1 MRSLGLLILSA
12 SIAHQAAAYSSG
24 HRDIYHDHY
33 GRDLRRRN
41 IVYDGQIADSY
52 DFVVVG
58 GGTAGLAIASRLS
71 EDSNTTVLVLE
82 AGDTGDAVADRI
94 NVPVNAYYSGLPGS
108 SYDWQY
114 TTVKQPN
121 AGNRAL
127 PWPRGKVLGGSSAM
141 NGMYTVRPSKIEVD
155 AWSSLIGDD
164 TNKWTWDAL
173 FDNMK
178 DSETFTPPSSDV
190 QQEGQIVFNAASR
203 GTTGPVHATYPGF
216 MVPLVGNWTTTLA
229 DIGVAISD
237 DAYGGNG
244 WGAFI
249 ATSSI
254 NPSNWTRSYSRSAY
268 IDPLP
273 PRPNL
278 AVLPNAT
285 VTRLIFDTSNKN
297 NLTAT
302 GVEWAA
308 SANADRQTVKV
319 NKEVILASGAIGTP
333 HVLLHSGVGPSD
345 VLQAAGVDVVLDLPG
360 VGQHLQDHISTQVVF
375 KTTADTAGSLHAH
388 NLAVNS
394 GNTPAFLSF
403 INSATAYVNIT
414 DLLGPDSAPQFKQQ
428 ISDALSSSS
437 SSLVP
442 STSDQVKAGYEAIYN
457 TTLNTFLMSPLG
469 QVEILFALTGGQVD
483 GENTVAIQAALQ
495 HPFSQGRIYITS
507 SDPFT
512 LPVIDPQYLSHT
524 ADLTILREGLKLA
537 RKIGNTAPLSNYLD
551 SEVTPGSAVQSDEDW
566 EQWLVNQIGTEYHPS
581 CSCAMLPLEQG
592 GVVDADLKVY
602 GLANVRIADA
612 SVFPV
617 QFSAHLQAPVYGL
630 AEQAARVIRATY
642 NGVGWPSANQANG
655 TATNSSSTGAPSPT
669 SSPQHDTSGAAPRTV
684 GASVVLACIGVLA
697 SLLL

>member
-1 MRSLGLLILSA
+1 MRSLGLLLLTV
-12 SIAHQAAAYSSG
+12 SIAHQASAFSSG

-155 AWSSLIGDD
+155 AWASLIGDD
-164 TNKWTWDAL
+164 TNKWSWDAL

-178 DSETFTPPSSDV
+178 DSETFTAPSSDV

-203 GTTGPVHATYPGF
+203 GTNGPVHATYPGF

-237 DAYGGNG
+237 DAYGGEG

-302 GVEWAA
+302 G
-308 SANADRQTVKV
+308 TVKV

-345 VLQAAGVDVVLDLPG
+345 VLQAAGVDVALELPG

-428 ISDALSSSS
+428 ISDALSTSL

-442 STSDQVKAGYEAIYN
+442 STSDEVKAGYEAIYN

-495 HPFSQGRIYITS
+495 HPFSQGRIYISS

-512 LPVIDPQYLSHT
+512 PPVIDPQYLSHS

-551 SEVTPGSAVQSDEDW
+551 SEVTPGSSVQSDDDW

-592 GVVDADLKVY
+592 GVVDANLKVY

-612 SVFPV
+612 SVFPI

-630 AEQAARVIRATY
+630 AEQAARIIRATY

-655 TATNSSSTGAPSPT
+655 TATNSTSTGAPSPT
-669 SSPQHDTSGAAPRTV
+669 GNAQHDTSGAAPRTV
-684 GASVVLACIGVLA
+684 GASVVLACVGVLA